1 MTKNSDPF
9 VYFTRENGKLALC
22 MSYIGKWVAG
32 IVATLFTTGF
42 AATFALVWAGATNS
56 AEALTEIRNLKAQV
70 ERLDEDMNRYDD
82 RLRDLEKGE
91 KA

>member
-1 MTKNSDPF
+1 MDERDPF
-9 VYFTRENGKLALC
+9 IFFTRENGKLALC

-42 AATFALVWAGATNS
+42 AATFALVWSSATSS
-56 AEALTEIRNLKAQV
+56 AEALTEIRNLKVQV
-70 ERLDEDMNRYDD
+70 ERLDEDMDRYDE
-82 RLRDLEKGE
+82 RIRDLEKDD